1 MARPTARLDLI
12 WRLGVL
18 AAALA
23 GWAALALL
31 LSSPSEAASSV
42 LWGYSANRLLLAFLV
57 LLPAAFFS
65 WVSLRWRQLVPSL
78 SFAQKRLNKLRSP
91 LPLLGGLAFVFLL
104 SWSLL
109 FLPEDRAI
117 KWFGALSLYIAEL
130 NPLLLF
136 FCAVLVVAIILVWA
150 TTKASK
156 QQIADRLEIRIAL
169 YIFAAFAL
177 AIAIIA
183 LTRIGLGFDATIW
196 NAPGSPLLITQV
208 VLAFL
213 GSAVL
218 LWGLSALRKRLGE
231 PRLQRIDWI
240 LAGVVWLI
248 AAVMWL
254 HEPAQP
260 TYYSSEPRY
269 PNFESYPISDAF
281 NHDVIAQN
289 VLIGEGFHFG
299 GLVAIR
305 RPLYVLF
312 LSALEWLLA
321 SKYST
326 VVNVQ
331 VVVLALFPA
340 LLYLLAARLHNRF
353 SGLLLAGLVAFRE
366 ANSIA
371 LGHVINA
378 SHAKLLMA
386 DLPTALG
393 MALLAVVTMA
403 WLRSTPRNYLA
414 ALVTGG
420 LLGAFV
426 LLRSQSLT
434 LIPVL
439 AVLVLLVW
447 GWRAGWKPA
456 LLFILG
462 AVLVVSPWVVRNRIG
477 MGQWA
482 IEDSIVSGFLANR
495 YRYEPGTFGLPFLDG
510 ETEGE
515 YYTRQMGAVRQFALR
530 DPVYVTGF
538 VTDNFVRNQLLNF
551 MALPVSFELRELEAH
566 VRQLP
571 FWPSWD
577 GSLPSES
584 YLPIALNIAL
594 VSLGLAVAWKRWRW
608 VGMAP
613 LFINLGFTA
622 NLALARVSGWR
633 YNLPADWVV
642 LLYYAIGLGQIALW
656 AASSLKK
663 NSATLNSAITV
674 SDKSKTKA
682 GSTWMAIGFGLLL
695 LVGLSFSI
703 IETLS
708 TPRYEKLQAQAVLQ
722 ELGELSSQEQARL
735 DALKAMLEQSRLD
748 ILNGRALYPNFY
760 SAGEGVPESN
770 FALSTPQ
777 DFDRLTFFL
786 IGPEAASISFPFEK
800 QHVGFPSS
808 AHVIVLR
815 CSSHSPTALAVILPA
830 QQKVLFSS
838 DFDSGCSQ

>member
-1 MARPTARLDLI
+1 MAPATARLDLI
-12 WRLGVL
+12 WRLGAL

-23 GWAALALL
+23 GWVALAVV

-42 LWGYSANRLLLAFLV
+42 LWGYSASRLLLAFLL
-57 LLPAAFFS
+57 LLPAAVFT
-65 WVSLRWRQLVPSL
+65 WVSLRWRKLASLVSL
-78 SFAQKRLNKLRSP
+78 AQRRLSKFGR
-91 LPLLGGLAFVFLL
+91 PLLILSLLAFVFSL

-109 FLPEDRAI
+109 FLPQDRAI
-117 KWFGALSLYIAEL
+117 KSFGSFSLYITEL
-130 NPLLLF
+130 KPFFLF
-136 FCAVLVVAIILVWA
+136 FCVVLLVAFVLVWA
-150 TTKASK
+150 TSKTSK

-177 AIAIIA
+177 AVAIIA

-196 NAPGSPLLITQV
+196 NAPGSPLVGTQV
-208 VLAFL
+208 VVAFL
-213 GSAVL
+213 GSAALLGAFSVL
-218 LWGLSALRKRLGE
+218 RRRLGQT
-231 PRLQRIDWI
+231 RLQRIDWI
-240 LAGVVWLI
+240 LAGVVWLV

-269 PNFESYPISDAF
+269 PNFESYPVSDAF

-312 LSALEWLLA
+312 LSALEGLLA
-321 SKYST
+321 SNYSA
-326 VVNVQ
+326 VVNAQ

-353 SGLLLAGLVAFRE
+353 SGLLLGGLVVFRE
-366 ANSIA
+366 TNSIA

-393 MALLAVVTMA
+393 MALLAVVA
-403 WLRSTPRNYLA
+403 VVWLRSTPRNYLA
-414 ALVTGG
+414 ALLTGS

-434 LIPVL
+434 LIPVFAL
-439 AVLVLLVW
+439 LVILVW
-447 GWRAGWKPA
+447 GWRAGWKA
-456 LLFILG
+456 VLLFFLG

-510 ETEGE
+510 ESEGE
-515 YYTRQMGAVRQFALR
+515 YYARQMAAVREFALS
-530 DPVYVTGF
+530 DPVYVAGF
-538 VTDNFVRNQLLNF
+538 VSDNFVRNQLLNL
-551 MALPVSFELRELEAH
+551 MALPVSFELRELELH

-584 YLPIALNIAL
+584 YLPIAANLAL
-594 VSLGLAVAWKRWRW
+594 VSLGLAVAWRGWRW
-608 VGMAP
+608 VGLVP

-642 LLYYAIGLGQIALW
+642 LLYYAMGLSQIALW
-656 AASSLKK
+656 VFSSLTK
-663 NSATLNSAITV
+663 SPAALNSLVTV
-674 SDKSKTKA
+674 ASKSKTKT

-695 LVGLSFSI
+695 LVGFSFSI

-708 TPRYEKLQAQAVLQ
+708 TPRYEKLQAQTVLQ
-722 ELGELSSQEQARL
+722 ELEELPLQEARL
-735 DALKAMLEQSRLD
+735 DALKTMLGQNGLD
-748 ILNGRALYPNFY
+748 ILNGRALYPAFY
-760 SAGEGVPESN
+760 SAGEGVPGST
-770 FALSTPQ
+770 FALNVPQ
-777 DFDRLTFFL
+777 EFDRLTFFL

-800 QHVGFPSS
+800 QNVDLPSA
-808 AHVIVLR
+808 AHVVVLR
-815 CSSHSPTALAVILPA
+815 CSSHSPTALAVILPE
-830 QQKVLFSS
+830 QKEVLFSS
-838 DFDSGCSQ
+838 DFDEGCSE